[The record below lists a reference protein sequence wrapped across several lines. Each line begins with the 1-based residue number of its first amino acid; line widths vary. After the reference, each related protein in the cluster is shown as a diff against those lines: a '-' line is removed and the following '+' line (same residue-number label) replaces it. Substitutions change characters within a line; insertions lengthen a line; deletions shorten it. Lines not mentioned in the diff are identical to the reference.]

1 MRLAELSRAK
11 AFLVKLLR
19 IVILSLRGLNED
31 KCHLRASALT
41 FFSMLAV
48 VPIMAMFF
56 GIARGFGFEKA
67 LERQLLVELK
77 GQEEI
82 VSWIINFAHALLENT
97 KSGLLAGIG
106 IIILFCTVILV
117 LGNIENSFND
127 IWGIKKSRTV
137 GRKITDYLSIVL
149 ICPVLLITSSTV
161 TVLITSQV
169 ETLVKYFLFVDM
181 NSPAMFYA
189 LGLLPYCI
197 LWFLF
202 TFMYVFMPNGKVNF
216 ISGALAGITA
226 GTIYQIFQG
235 FYINLQFYVANYNAI
250 YGSFAALPLFMIWLQ
265 VSWLIVLFGAEISFA
280 HQNVDTY
287 DFETDCLDISH
298 SFKMLLTLKI
308 VHLLIKHFSREK
320 NFWNETQIAKKLE
333 ISIRLV
339 RRVMYELLESGVIS
353 EVKMDG
359 DKDTYY
365 QPGLNPKSIT
375 IKYVINAL
383 ENQGINSLHVSQS
396 EELTKISEC
405 LKSFDDLIN
414 NSPMNRRL
422 ADI

>member
-1 MRLAELSRAK
+1 MRLTDLSRAK

-41 FFSMLAV
+41 FFSLLAV

-106 IIILFCTVILV
+106 IIILFWTVILV

-169 ETLVKYFLFVDM
+169 ETLVKYFSFVDM
-181 NSPAMFYA
+181 ISPAMFYA

-287 DFETDCLDISH
+287 DFETDCLEISH

-308 VHLLIKHFSREK
+308 VHLLIKHFSRKK

-339 RRVMYELLESGVIS
+339 RRIMYELLESGVIS

-383 ENQGINSLHVSQS
+383 ENQGINSLPVSQS